1 MIGHLDL
8 DAFYAA
14 VEQLDHPELRGRPLV
29 VGGDPNGRG
38 VVSTASYEARR
49 YGIRSAMSCAEARR
63 RCATA
68 IFVRPDFERYGA
80 RSKEVWEVVA
90 SLVSRVEKLGMDE
103 GYLDLDGDAAACRA
117 QARRVQEAV
126 REATSLGCSIGV
138 GTSKT
143 VAKIASDREKPGGLV
158 VVAPGEEAAFL
169 GPLPIRLLPGVGP
182 RGEARLQAAGVK
194 TIGDLAALGD
204 DALPLLAAGRT
215 GRELRRRARGD
226 DPRTV
231 DPEPAEPVSIG
242 YEETFDRDLPPTP
255 PPDGEMRRMAAE
267 VAARLARR
275 RLSARTVTAKVR
287 YHDFALVTR
296 SRTGS
301 GPVSEAELAD
311 LAVLLCR
318 RALDD
323 RAEPVRLLGVYASKL
338 AAVPAA
344 EAAQQLRIPLG

>member
-80 RSKEVWEVVA
+80 RSKEVWEVVGG
-90 SLVSRVEKLGMDE
+90 LVPRVEKLGMDE
-103 GYLDLDGDAAACRA
+103 GYLDLEGDDAPACRA

-204 DALPLLAAGRT
+204 DALAQLGGGRT

-242 YEETFDRDLPPTP
+242 YEETFDRDLPPAP
-255 PPDGEMRRMAAE
+255 PPDGEMRRMAGE

-296 SRTGS
+296 SRTGAA
-301 GPVSEAELAD
+301 PVSEAELAD

-318 RALDD
+318 RALDA

-338 AAVPAA
+338 AAVPA
-344 EAAQQLRIPLG
+344 EAAPQLRIPLG